1 MVELKHQLV
10 LDLNYQKFEKQRYP
24 ISEIL
29 NKNNYFF
36 QVYELKQKFG
46 YITINSSHKNEVVR
60 KFSSCLIQKINGFF
74 IVRIENK
81 GEIRKTFLPID
92 IIYKLVKTTKKIDC
106 NFSDQTNLAFPSTF
120 SEGEEGGIRHVSAWK
135 CYCCSNYYGKKDKFD
150 RHFQIC
156 SGQPGIDYNFNTQS
170 SVSFEDNITY
180 KNDIPLTAYVD
191 FEFTAPTNSS
201 LDPEDRKMFTVS

>member
-74 IVRIENK
+74 IVWIENK
-81 GEIRKTFLPID
+81 GEIRKKFLPID

-120 SEGEEGGIRHVSAWK
+120 SEGEGGEGLDMFQRGNATVVSITMVERI
-135 CYCCSNYYGKKDKFD
+135 SL
-150 RHFQIC
+150 
-156 SGQPGIDYNFNTQS
+156 IDISRFVLVNL
-170 SVSFEDNITY
+170 E
-180 KNDIPLTAYVD
+180 
-191 FEFTAPTNSS
+191 
-201 LDPEDRKMFTVS
+201 

>member
-29 NKNNYFF
+29 NKNNNFF

-46 YITINSSHKNEVVR
+46 YITINSSRKNEVVR
-60 KFSSCLIQKINGFF
+60 KCSSCLIQRFNGFF

-92 IIYKLVKTTKKIDC
+92 IIYKLVK
-106 NFSDQTNLAFPSTF
+106 N
-120 SEGEEGGIRHVSAWK
+120 
-135 CYCCSNYYGKKDKFD
+135 DKENRLLF
-150 RHFQIC
+150 F
-156 SGQPGIDYNFNTQS
+156 
-170 SVSFEDNITY
+170 
-180 KNDIPLTAYVD
+180 
-191 FEFTAPTNSS
+191 
-201 LDPEDRKMFTVS
+201 